1 MWHAGEEAMYQRLE
15 EFLESRHATYDTVTH
30 PAAVTAQ
37 EQAGVMH
44 VPGRSVAKVVIVKER
59 DGVVMAIV
67 PAATDLDL
75 DRFKGLIGHGDVR
88 LASVEEIRAVVP
100 DCPAGSI
107 PPFGALYGL
116 RAFIDRSLLGV
127 PEVTM
132 PAGDPGSAIR
142 MRWSEF
148 ERLVDAHPGDFAIPQ
163 SVVAAGGVAQ
173 PRRRARRASSTP
185 EKT

>member
-1 MWHAGEEAMYQRLE
+1 MYQRLE
-15 EFLESRHATYDTVTH
+15 EFLASRHATYEPVTH

-37 EQAGVMH
+37 EQAAVMH
-44 VPGRSVAKVVIVKER
+44 VPGRSLAKVLIVKER
-59 DGVVMAIV
+59 DGLVMAIV
-67 PAATDLDL
+67 PAATEVDL
-75 DRFKGLIGHGDVR
+75 DRVKGLIGHGDVR

-100 DCPAGSI
+100 DCPPGSI

-132 PAGDPGSAIR
+132 PAGDPASAIR

-148 ERLVDAHPGDFAIPQ
+148 ERLVDAHPGDFAIPE

-173 PRRRARRASSTP
+173 SRRRRGRSPSISRRRRAP
-185 EKT
+185 

>member
-1 MWHAGEEAMYQRLE
+1 MYQRLE
-15 EFLESRHATYDTVTH
+15 AFLASRHATYEPVAH
-30 PAAVTAQ
+30 PAAITAQ
-37 EQAGVMH
+37 EQAAVMH
-44 VPGRSVAKVVIVKER
+44 VPGRSLAKVLIVKER
-59 DGVVMAIV
+59 DGLVMAIV
-67 PAATDLDL
+67 PAATELDL
-75 DRFKGLIGHGDVR
+75 DRLKGLIGHGDLR

-100 DCPAGSI
+100 DCPPGCI

-132 PAGDPGSAIR
+132 PAGDPASAIR
-142 MRWSEF
+142 IRWSEF

-173 PRRRARRASSTP
+173 SRRRRPRSPAAANRRRVP
-185 EKT
+185 

>member
-1 MWHAGEEAMYQRLE
+1 MYQRLE
-15 EFLESRHATYDTVTH
+15 EFLTSRHATYEAIVH
-30 PAAVTAQ
+30 AAAVTAQ
-37 EQAGVMH
+37 EQAATMH
-44 VPGRSVAKVVIVKER
+44 VSGRSVAKVLIVKER
-59 DGVVMAIV
+59 DGAVMAIV
-67 PAATDLDL
+67 PAATELDL
-75 DRFKGLIGHGDVR
+75 DRLKGLIGHGDVR
-88 LASVEEIRAVVP
+88 LASVEEIRGVVP

-148 ERLVDAHPGDFAIPQ
+148 ERLVDARPGDFAVPQ
-163 SVVAAGGVAQ
+163 SIVAAGGVAQ
-173 PRRRARRASSTP
+173 PRRRGRRAPSTP
-185 EKT
+185 RRT

>member
-1 MWHAGEEAMYQRLE
+1 MHQRLE
-15 EFLESRHATYDTVTH
+15 EFLASRHATYERVAH

-37 EQAGVMH
+37 EQAAVMH
-44 VPGRSVAKVVIVKER
+44 VPGRSLAKVLIVKER
-59 DGVVMAIV
+59 DGLVMAIV
-67 PAATDLDL
+67 PAAAELDL
-75 DRFKGLIGHGDVR
+75 DRLKGLIGHGDLR
-88 LASVEEIRAVVP
+88 LASVEEIRAAVP
-100 DCPAGSI
+100 DCPPGSI

-132 PAGDPGSAIR
+132 PAGDPASAIR
-142 MRWSEF
+142 MRFSEF

-173 PRRRARRASSTP
+173 SRHRHGRSPSPPKRRRVP
-185 EKT
+185 

>member
-1 MWHAGEEAMYQRLE
+1 MYQRLT
-15 EFLESRHATYDTVTH
+15 EFLESRHATYETVTH

-37 EQAGVMH
+37 EQAAVMH
-44 VPGRSVAKVVIVKER
+44 VPGQSVAKVLIVKER
-59 DGVVMAIV
+59 DGLAMAIV
-67 PAATDLDL
+67 PAASELDL

-116 RAFIDRSLLGV
+116 RAFIDRGLLNV

-132 PAGDPGSAIR
+132 PAGDPASAIR
-142 MRWSEF
+142 LRWTEF
-148 ERLVDAHPGDFAIPQ
+148 ERLVDARPGDFAIPE
-163 SVVAAGGVAQ
+163 SMVAAGAVAQ
-173 PRRRARRASSTP
+173 PRRRRRRRPTTPRRTP
-185 EKT
+185 EGEQP